1 MPSFQSDTIA
11 SRLALGAFTPEQAFL
26 AALELYRHDRLFAVP
41 AKTRE
46 IIARRGADTAIVLL
60 GRSDFGGH
68 LIHALRAR
76 ARVLCVVDDFR
87 AHRGEQFH
95 GLDFISSDR
104 FLEMA
109 RQDPDLVGVNA
120 CRSDYSRRFFDGLC
134 RDRGIALANF
144 EQIARAF
151 DLNAVLDHRVH
162 DWGAVIAARAGEY
175 QQLVRRMADPY
186 SADTL
191 HAVLTFHLTGNPEWF
206 LNVARPYSTLYVR
219 SGLFALDKDEKM
231 VDCGASIGE
240 STTALMHATEG
251 SFARSWMI
259 EPDRINVATLQGFM
273 RKYAG
278 TAHAAKMSLHPVA
291 VGDVRGRAP
300 FEHLGHHG
308 GSVLPPTRA
317 DACPEADY
325 VAVERIDDIVDDAPT
340 IIKMDI
346 EGFELPALKGAERTI
361 RAARPKLLVSAYHRS
376 ADLLD
381 IPAWIDSI
389 AADYRIGLRHHTE
402 DRWDTCLYF
411 Y

>member
-1 MPSFQSDTIA
+1 MSFHTDTIA

-26 AALELYRHDRLFAVP
+26 AAVELYRQDSLFAVP
-41 AKTRE
+41 AKARA
-46 IIARRGADTAIVLL
+46 IIARRGADTPIVLL
-60 GRSDFGGH
+60 GRSDFGGN
-68 LIHALRAR
+68 LVHALRGK
-76 ARVLCVVDDFR
+76 ARVLFVVDDFR

-95 GLDFISSDR
+95 GLDYISSDR

-109 RQDPDLVGVNA
+109 RQDPDLIGVNA
-120 CRSDYSRRFFDGLC
+120 CRFDYSRRFFDGLC
-134 RDRGIALANF
+134 RDRGISLANF
-144 EQIARAF
+144 EQIVRAF
-151 DLNAVLDHRVH
+151 DLNAMLDHRVH
-162 DWGAVIAARAGEY
+162 DWGAVIATRTGQY
-175 QQLVRRMADPY
+175 QQLARRMADPY
-186 SADTL
+186 SVETL
-191 HAVLTFHLTGNPEWF
+191 YSVLTFHLTCNPEWF

-219 SGLFALDKDEKM
+219 SGLFAFDTGEKM

-251 SFARSWMI
+251 TFARSWMI
-259 EPDRINVATLQGFM
+259 EPDRINVATLKGFM

-278 TAHAAKMSLHPVA
+278 TAQAAKLSLHAVA
-291 VGDVRGRAP
+291 VGDSAGLAP
-300 FEHLGHHG
+300 FEHLGYHG

-317 DACPEADY
+317 EACPEADY

-381 IPAWIDSI
+381 IPAWIDTI
-389 AADYRIGLRHHTE
+389 APDYRIGLRHHTE
-402 DRWDTCLYF
+402 DRWDSCLYF